1 MNQQGRIPCIDKQ
14 GTLIMS
20 LLELPCTLVG
30 SQGRASTV
38 CLFDSGASY
47 SVIRR
52 ATAERIAR
60 LQLLPEPFVFETAA
74 AGEFIT
80 AEFGVIL
87 EFFLE
92 DAPRCFTDEFMV
104 LDTLSEELII
114 GATTMQKWRIRL
126 DFVKEK
132 VLYDR
137 RVQRLRL

>member
-30 SQGRASTV
+30 SRGRTSTV

-60 LQLLPEPFVFETAA
+60 LQPLPEPFVFETAA

-104 LDTLSEELII
+104 LDALSEELII
-114 GATTMQKWRIRL
+114 GATTMQKWRIKL
-126 DFVKEK
+126 DFAEEK
-132 VLYDR
+132 VLYDG